1 MTEEKLCHV
10 IKLGDNIEYTEIDRV
25 NYNHNTY
32 VILSDLDNPNDFCIK
47 KLINENNYEYII
59 ELNNKEEFNN
69 VLKIFIDKYTN

>member
-32 VILSDLDNPNDFCIK
+32 VILSDLDNPNDFCVK

-69 VLKIFIDKYTN
+69 VLKIFTDKYTN

>member
-32 VILSDLDNPNDFCIK
+32 VILLDLDNPNYFCGK
-47 KLINENNYEYII
+47 KLNKENNYEYII
-59 ELNNKEEFNN
+59 ELNNKGEFNN

>member
-32 VILSDLDNPNDFCIK
+32 VILSDLDNPNDFCVK

-59 ELNNKEEFNN
+59 ELNNKEEFYN

>member
-25 NYNHNTY
+25 NYNHNSY
-32 VILSDLDNPNDFCIK
+32 VILSDLDNPNDFCVK

>member
-1 MTEEKLCHV
+1 MTEKKLCHV

-32 VILSDLDNPNDFCIK
+32 VILSDLDNPNDFCVK

>member
-32 VILSDLDNPNDFCIK
+32 VILSELDNPNDFCVK

>member
-10 IKLGDNIEYTEIDRV
+10 IKLGDNIEYSEIDRV

-32 VILSDLDNPNDFCIK
+32 VILSDLDNPNDFCVK

-59 ELNNKEEFNN
+59 ELNKKEEFNN

>member
-1 MTEEKLCHV
+1 MTEEKLCHI
-10 IKLGDNIEYTEIDRV
+10 IKLGDNIEYSEIDRV

-32 VILSDLDNPNDFCIK
+32 VILSDLDNPNDFCVK

>member
-32 VILSDLDNPNDFCIK
+32 VILSDLDNPNDFCVK
-47 KLINENNYEYII
+47 TLINENNYEYII

>member
-1 MTEEKLCHV
+1 MTDEKLCNV
-10 IKLGDNIEYTEIDRV
+10 IELGDNKEYTEIDRV

-32 VILSDLDNPNDFCIK
+32 VILSDLDNPNDFCVK

>member
-32 VILSDLDNPNDFCIK
+32 VILSDLDNPNDFCVK
-47 KLINENNYEYII
+47 KLINKNNYEYII

>member
-10 IKLGDNIEYTEIDRV
+10 IKLGGNIEYTEIDRV

-32 VILSDLDNPNDFCIK
+32 VILSDLDNPNDFCVK

>member
-10 IKLGDNIEYTEIDRV
+10 IKLGDNTEYTEIDRV

-32 VILSDLDNPNDFCIK
+32 VILSDLDNPNDFCVK
-47 KLINENNYEYII
+47 KLINENNYEYVI
-59 ELNNKEEFNN
+59 ELNTKEEFNN

>member
-32 VILSDLDNPNDFCIK
+32 LILSDLDNPNDFCVK

>member
-32 VILSDLDNPNDFCIK
+32 VILSDLDNPNDFCVK

>member
-10 IKLGDNIEYTEIDRV
+10 IKLGDNIEYTEIDKV

-32 VILSDLDNPNDFCIK
+32 VILSDLDNPNDFCVK

>member
-10 IKLGDNIEYTEIDRV
+10 IKLGDNIEYSEIDRV

-32 VILSDLDNPNDFCIK
+32 VILSDLDNPNDFCVK

>member
-25 NYNHNTY
+25 TYNHNTY
-32 VILSDLDNPNDFCIK
+32 VILSDLDNPNDFCVK

>member
-10 IKLGDNIEYTEIDRV
+10 IKLGDDIEYTEIDRV

-32 VILSDLDNPNDFCIK
+32 VILSDLDNPNDFCVK

>member
-32 VILSDLDNPNDFCIK
+32 VILSDLDNPNDFGIK

>member
-32 VILSDLDNPNDFCIK
+32 VILSDLDNPNDFCVK
-47 KLINENNYEYII
+47 KLINENNYEYRI

>member
-32 VILSDLDNPNDFCIK
+32 VILSDLDNPNDFCVK

-69 VLKIFIDKYTN
+69 VLEIFIDKYTN

>member
-10 IKLGDNIEYTEIDRV
+10 IKLGDNIEYTETDRV

-32 VILSDLDNPNDFCIK
+32 VILSDLDNPNDFCVK

>member
-1 MTEEKLCHV
+1 MPEEKLCHV

-32 VILSDLDNPNDFCIK
+32 VILSDLDNPNDFCVK

>member
-10 IKLGDNIEYTEIDRV
+10 IKLEDNIEYTEIDRV

-32 VILSDLDNPNDFCIK
+32 VILSDLDNPNDFCVK

>member
-59 ELNNKEEFNN
+59 ELNDKEEFNN